1 MKLLFCMSVSL
12 PHSLFVSPKIFAD
25 TAFFL
30 FMRYVSCFCCAYSQ
44 NSTFGWEED
53 GLRGHVF
60 ASADNSTLI
69 IAIKGTSAAILGGGG
84 GTSTRDKINVS
95 WALCLLYLFVYLNN
109 TTFVACSVL

>member
-1 MKLLFCMSVSL
+1 MRLVVCRY
-12 PHSLFVSPKIFAD
+12 
-25 TAFFL
+25 AF
-30 FMRYVSCFCCAYSQ
+30 SQ

-60 ASADNSTLI
+60 ASEDNSTLI

-95 WALCLLYLFVYLNN
+95 RKFAGLLCLYFLTCVPR
-109 TTFVACSVL
+109 

>member
-1 MKLLFCMSVSL
+1 LRPAAS
-12 PHSLFVSPKIFAD
+12 
-25 TAFFL
+25 
-30 FMRYVSCFCCAYSQ
+30 CCAFSQ

-95 WALCLLYLFVYLNN
+95 KGLLGSFLSPFLLCLFG
-109 TTFVACSVL
+109 